1 MAARSRYRR
10 TTRRYPARRPAK
22 KYGGRTTRSSYGRK
36 RTYRKKASMS
46 KRSILNTTSRK
57 KRDTM
62 AYYTNSTA
70 ASQSGGTTYTQDAAL
85 IVGGS
90 STPACFLWCA
100 TGRDYTINNTG
111 TNGTVDDQATRTAQS
126 CYMRGLKEAIEIQ
139 VADGLPWQWRRI
151 CFTAKGLQT
160 LFAATT
166 GFSLVIE
173 ASTGFQRV
181 LNQVPGDS
189 ATTTSLRAV
198 IETLLFKGAY
208 ARDWLDPMTA
218 RTDNSRLTIKYD
230 KTITIASGNEDG
242 CIRSYNRWHG
252 MNKTL
257 VYNDDESGGDEIGSF
272 YSTIGKAGMGDYYVM
287 DYFRPRTGS
296 TSSNQLRL
304 APSSTLYWHEK

>member
-1 MAARSRYRR
+1 M
-10 TTRRYPARRPAK
+10 T
-22 KYGGRTTRSSYGRK
+22 
-36 RTYRKKASMS
+36 

-70 ASQSGGTTYTQDAAL
+70 SSQTGGSAYTQAPA
-85 IVGGS
+85 IVTGGS
-90 STPACFLWCA
+90 GTPACFLWCS
-100 TGRDYTINNTG
+100 TSRDYTINNGG
-111 TNGTVDDQATRTAQS
+111 TTGTVDDQATRTAQA
-126 CYMRGLKEAIEIQ
+126 CYMRGLKESIEVQ

-160 LFAATT
+160 LFATTT
-166 GFSLVIE
+166 GFSLSVE

-189 ATTTSLRAV
+189 ATATSLRAV
-198 IETLLFKGAY
+198 IEALLFKGAY
-208 ARDWLDPMTA
+208 AKDWLDPMTA
-218 RTDNSRLTIKYD
+218 RTDSNRLTIKYD

-242 CIRSYNRWHG
+242 CIRSYSRWHG

-257 VYNDDESGGDEIGSF
+257 VYNDDESGGDEVGAL
-272 YSTIGKAGMGDYYVM
+272 YSTLGKAGMGDYYVM

-296 TSSNQLRL
+296 AASNQLSY
-304 APSSTLYWHEK
+304 APSATLYWHER